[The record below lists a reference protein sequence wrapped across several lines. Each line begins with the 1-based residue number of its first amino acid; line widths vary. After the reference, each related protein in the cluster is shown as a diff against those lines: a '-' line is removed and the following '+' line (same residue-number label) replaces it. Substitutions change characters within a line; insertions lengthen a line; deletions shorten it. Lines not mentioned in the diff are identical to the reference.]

1 MSGSLSA
8 RQSRTNQ
15 PPGSDAVAV
24 PLALARPTT
33 EWHQHIQNRR
43 SDPHIAAQISR
54 GPTGMG
60 RPRCRVGAGG
70 VLFVSG
76 HARSPGCFCGGCVGL
91 GRECFGYAKAPWGVC
106 SKGLPVRVVRR
117 RATLPHP
124 VGCSTIAVPG
134 LSFRVRNG
142 TGRLTWAMAAA
153 NLLLY
158 GQTLGSAGLWRPG
171 NRTADADMS
180 MFRLVAR
187 QCSLPSGAVCRR
199 KMRSNRQGLECW
211 CCLSSVSTGR
221 LHPSRGFH
229 VRPIDHV
236 FCMGTTGTRRFHG
249 MLILEQASRLDAF
262 SGYPFRT

>member
-76 HARSPGCFCGGCVGL
+76 HARSPGCFCGGVWVWVVSVSDMG
-91 GRECFGYAKAPWGVC
+91 KAPWGVC
-106 SKGLPVRVVRR
+106 SEGLPVRVMRR

-199 KMRSNRQGLECW
+199 KMRSNRQGLEC
-211 CCLSSVSTGR
+211 
-221 LHPSRGFH
+221 
-229 VRPIDHV
+229 
-236 FCMGTTGTRRFHG
+236 
-249 MLILEQASRLDAF
+249 
-262 SGYPFRT
+262 

>member
-43 SDPHIAAQISR
+43 SDPCIAAQISR

-76 HARSPGCFCGGCVGL
+76 HARSPGCFCGGVWVWVVSVSGM
-91 GRECFGYAKAPWGVC
+91 GKAPWGVC
-106 SKGLPVRVVRR
+106 SKGLPVRVMRR

-199 KMRSNRQGLECW
+199 KMRSNRQGLEC
-211 CCLSSVSTGR
+211 
-221 LHPSRGFH
+221 
-229 VRPIDHV
+229 
-236 FCMGTTGTRRFHG
+236 
-249 MLILEQASRLDAF
+249 
-262 SGYPFRT
+262 

>member
-1 MSGSLSA
+1 MLIPQPSYRVFSGLPPKTHWAPAGVSRRGPRGFWLPSLRGS
-8 RQSRTNQ
+8 RPRGGPGGPGVGLPRSRTRRLSSASPSGPAGNG
-15 PPGSDAVAV
+15 PG
-24 PLALARPTT
+24 
-33 EWHQHIQNRR
+33 
-43 SDPHIAAQISR
+43 R
-54 GPTGMG
+54 G
-60 RPRCRVGAGG
+60 
-70 VLFVSG
+70 S
-76 HARSPGCFCGGCVGL
+76 H
-91 GRECFGYAKAPWGVC
+91 GYAGRSRCPCGFGPGPVSDIGKAPWGVC
-106 SKGLPVRVVRR
+106 SEGLPVRVVRR

-199 KMRSNRQGLECW
+199 KMRSNRQGLEC
-211 CCLSSVSTGR
+211 
-221 LHPSRGFH
+221 
-229 VRPIDHV
+229 
-236 FCMGTTGTRRFHG
+236 
-249 MLILEQASRLDAF
+249 
-262 SGYPFRT
+262 

>member
-76 HARSPGCFCGGCVGL
+76 HARSPGCFCGGVWVWVVSVSDMG
-91 GRECFGYAKAPWGVC
+91 KAPWGVC
-106 SKGLPVRVVRR
+106 SEGLPVRVVRR

-199 KMRSNRQGLECW
+199 KMRSPKESGNVSVAFRPLVPVGSTPRGASTSGLSTTCSAWGLQELEGSTE
-211 CCLSSVSTGR
+211 CLSW
-221 LHPSRGFH
+221 
-229 VRPIDHV
+229 
-236 FCMGTTGTRRFHG
+236 
-249 MLILEQASRLDAF
+249 SRLPA
-262 SGYPFRT
+262 

>member
-76 HARSPGCFCGGCVGL
+76 HARSPGCFCGGVWVWVVSVSDMG
-91 GRECFGYAKAPWGVC
+91 KAPWGVC
-106 SKGLPVRVVRR
+106 SKGLPVRVMRR

-187 QCSLPSGAVCRR
+187 QCSLPSGVVCRR
-199 KMRSNRQGLECW
+199 KMRSNRQGLEC
-211 CCLSSVSTGR
+211 
-221 LHPSRGFH
+221 
-229 VRPIDHV
+229 
-236 FCMGTTGTRRFHG
+236 
-249 MLILEQASRLDAF
+249 
-262 SGYPFRT
+262 

>member
-1 MSGSLSA
+1 MHNADNG
-8 RQSRTNQ
+8 
-15 PPGSDAVAV
+15 
-24 PLALARPTT
+24 
-33 EWHQHIQNRR
+33 HY
-43 SDPHIAAQISR
+43 
-54 GPTGMG
+54 
-60 RPRCRVGAGG
+60 
-70 VLFVSG
+70 VLFGLCVAAITLSTVRLHRLPSSLTVAPVKRMRCIDLMPVGCCVWVWVGPRGLLSSSG
-76 HARSPGCFCGGCVGL
+76 GPC
-91 GRECFGYAKAPWGVC
+91 
-106 SKGLPVRVVRR
+106 RVVRR

>member
-24 PLALARPTT
+24 PLALTRPTT

-43 SDPHIAAQISR
+43 SDPCIAAQISR

-76 HARSPGCFCGGCVGL
+76 YARSPGCFCGGVWVWVVSVSDIG
-91 GRECFGYAKAPWGVC
+91 KAPWGVC

-199 KMRSNRQGLECW
+199 KMRSNRQGLEC
-211 CCLSSVSTGR
+211 
-221 LHPSRGFH
+221 
-229 VRPIDHV
+229 
-236 FCMGTTGTRRFHG
+236 
-249 MLILEQASRLDAF
+249 
-262 SGYPFRT
+262 

>member
-24 PLALARPTT
+24 SLALARPTT

-43 SDPHIAAQISR
+43 SDPCIAAQISR

-76 HARSPGCFCGGCVGL
+76 HARSPGCFCGGVWVWVVSVSDIG
-91 GRECFGYAKAPWGVC
+91 KAPWGVC
-106 SKGLPVRVVRR
+106 SRGLPVRVVRR

-187 QCSLPSGAVCRR
+187 QCSLPSGVVCRR
-199 KMRSNRQGLECW
+199 KMRSPKESGNVSVAFRPLVPVGSTPRGASTSGLSTTCSAWGLQELEGSTE
-211 CCLSSVSTGR
+211 CLSW
-221 LHPSRGFH
+221 
-229 VRPIDHV
+229 
-236 FCMGTTGTRRFHG
+236 
-249 MLILEQASRLDAF
+249 SRLPA
-262 SGYPFRT
+262 

>member
-76 HARSPGCFCGGCVGL
+76 HARSPGCFCGGVWVWVVSVSDMG
-91 GRECFGYAKAPWGVC
+91 KAPWGVC
-106 SKGLPVRVVRR
+106 SEGLPVRVVRR

-158 GQTLGSAGLWRPG
+158 GREQCPAGLWRPG

-187 QCSLPSGAVCRR
+187 QCSLPSGVVCRR
-199 KMRSNRQGLECW
+199 KMRSNRQGLEC
-211 CCLSSVSTGR
+211 
-221 LHPSRGFH
+221 
-229 VRPIDHV
+229 
-236 FCMGTTGTRRFHG
+236 
-249 MLILEQASRLDAF
+249 
-262 SGYPFRT
+262 

>member
-1 MSGSLSA
+1 
-8 RQSRTNQ
+8 
-15 PPGSDAVAV
+15 
-24 PLALARPTT
+24 
-33 EWHQHIQNRR
+33 
-43 SDPHIAAQISR
+43 
-54 GPTGMG
+54 MG
-60 RPRCRVGAGG
+60 
-70 VLFVSG
+70 
-76 HARSPGCFCGGCVGL
+76 
-91 GRECFGYAKAPWGVC
+91 KAPWGVC
-106 SKGLPVRVVRR
+106 SKGLPVRVMRR

-199 KMRSNRQGLECW
+199 KMRSPKESGNVSVAFRPLVPVGSTPRGASTSGLSTTCSAWGLQRLGAAWNPYLGEGFPLRCFQRLSLPNVANRPCHWRDNRHTRGSSTQV
-211 CCLSSVSTGR
+211 LSYYG
-221 LHPSRGFH
+221 
-229 VRPIDHV
+229 
-236 FCMGTTGTRRFHG
+236 
-249 MLILEQASRLDAF
+249 QASSAF
-262 SGYPFRT
+262 QRAQRIETKLSHDVLNPARVPL